1 MRMIIIYDLAMNRKL
16 QVKAREIM
24 LLALHKRY
32 VLALVAG
39 FFLSGAAL
47 ADGVPVISIHNAQ
60 FEPRELLIAP
70 GVRTQVVIRNQDA
83 IPAEFESYDLSREV
97 VVPAHGEVSFFVGPA
112 EPGRYEF
119 FNDFNRDMKG
129 AIVVKPAAGGH

>member
-1 MRMIIIYDLAMNRKL
+1 MRMIIIYHLAMCRKF
-16 QVKAREIM
+16 QVKTRGIM
-24 LLALHKRY
+24 LLAFHRQY
-32 VLALVAG
+32 VLALIAG
-39 FFLSGAAL
+39 VFLSGAVL
-47 ADGVPVISIHNAQ
+47 AEETPIISIHNAQ
-60 FEPRELLIAP
+60 FEPRELVIAP

-129 AIVVKPAAGGH
+129 AIVVKPVAGGH